1 MDARIAQVVDDF
13 HFRGP
18 PAQPEQIARL
28 NDAVGAKLPHEYLNL
43 LRVMDGCEG
52 PIGKAN
58 YVMIMSI
65 GNVILGLEG
74 DLVHETF
81 PGVVVFASDGGDIA
95 YGFDTRV
102 PDMPI
107 VETSFSDP
115 TAFPPRVVGT
125 SLLEWLEYL
134 IAYEPGQ

>member
-1 MDARIAQVVDDF
+1 
-13 HFRGP
+13 
-18 PAQPEQIARL
+18 
-28 NDAVGAKLPHEYLNL
+28 
-43 LRVMDGCEG
+43 MDGCEG